1 MAIILW
7 CTRMVNIWVQGS
19 MYSCRDSLIC
29 KSFGVKILSYFLLY
43 GSPSGNGYILGGDFG
58 GYGENFLDRLK
69 AAVNGPNSTTP
80 VQITIGPLQLWKSG
94 FSGFA
99 SSILMAFLYNLNLI
113 ADFTLWFIVI
123 AAIGGIIAW
132 GTWRTL
138 SEHSLSVR
146 DQRKTCI

>member
-1 MAIILW
+1 MARPLGMAIYWAVILAV
-7 CTRMVNIWVQGS
+7 ME
-19 MYSCRDSLIC
+19 
-29 KSFGVKILSYFLLY
+29 K
-43 GSPSGNGYILGGDFG
+43 
-58 GYGENFLDRLK
+58 NFLDRLK

-132 GTWRTL
+132 GT
-138 SEHSLSVR
+138 
-146 DQRKTCI
+146 